1 MQPTQSALQV
11 KNPKE
16 DTDSA
21 PSNKASDQNSTSNR
35 RRDELV
41 KFKVDGPNLKLEELE
56 AQTGKKSKPFDQ
68 FKGKKST
75 YRDDIYSTK
84 LPEVTEEMKV
94 HGERL
99 EMQIGTGRDEEAII
113 RMVDESSPSMNPE
126 EKLFA
131 ASNDGKRAKRDAKEP
146 D

>member
-1 MQPTQSALQV
+1 MPIQPTSQTKTL
-11 KNPKE
+11 KE
-16 DTDSA
+16 DTKS
-21 PSNKASDQNSTSNR
+21 KASNIASEQNSTPSR
-35 RRDELV
+35 KRDELV
-41 KFKVDGPNLKLEELE
+41 KFKVEGSVPKFEELE
-56 AQTGKKSKPFDQ
+56 AHTGKKNKPFDQ

-113 RMVDESSPSMNPE
+113 RMVDESSPRMNPE

-131 ASNDGKRAKRDAKEP
+131 ASNDGKRAKRDEKE
-146 D
+146 